1 MTKFQA
7 IRQIANI
14 YGPSLPTKSII
25 EKVNKDYGLEV
36 SPQNVNAA
44 IGSQKKRRL
53 LAADGSQF
61 HDTKQFVQKNFDGDF
76 DLCFEVLSL
85 MRRSIS

>member
-7 IRQIANI
+7 IRQIANT
-14 YGPSLPTKSII
+14 YGQSLSTKSII
-25 EKVNKDYGLEV
+25 KKVNEDYGLEV

-53 LAADGSQF
+53 LAADGAQF

-85 MRRSIS
+85 IRGTLS